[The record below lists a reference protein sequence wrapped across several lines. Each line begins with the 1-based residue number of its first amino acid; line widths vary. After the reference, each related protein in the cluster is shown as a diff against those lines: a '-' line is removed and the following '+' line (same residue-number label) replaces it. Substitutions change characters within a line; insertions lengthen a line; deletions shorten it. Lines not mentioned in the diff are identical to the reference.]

1 VDTVAPGFL
10 VTAPARR
17 RAHVGTAPLL
27 RELREL
33 GGVAAPLVSAN
44 LTQIWLGV
52 VEAAVVGRL
61 GARELGALGLGST
74 LFYTIAVP
82 AAGLLLGFEPLIAQ
96 AIGGGDAARARRLV
110 RAALAVSALAS
121 LPLAL
126 LGLVVAVRLERLGIP
141 GGTAALA
148 RGYLLVRLLG
158 LWPYLAFVAARVHAQ
173 ATGRAPAVLRA
184 TAAAALLHLPLTI
197 LLVLGDGALPAAG
210 IPLRAPALPALGL
223 VGAAAASSL
232 ASAVAVLLLV
242 AAPGCGP
249 VQPRGAPRLEPPW
262 RALGLGAPVALG
274 MLAEQGVF
282 TLVTVLVGG
291 LAASVLA
298 AHQIAMTYAGG
309 AFMVPLA
316 IGAAAAVRA
325 GNAVGRGD
333 AAGVR
338 RAGQAAVAGVAV
350 VMAVVAV
357 LVLSAPRA
365 LAAPFTDD
373 AAVLGAVAPLL
384 RVAAV
389 FILVDGV
396 QATLAGALRGAG
408 DTRFAALTIIGGH
421 YGVGLP
427 LGVLLAWPLGFGV
440 EGLWWGLTIG
450 LSVVAAALGRRFTML
465 TRVAAVTA
473 RAPPSM
479 GGARDWRARPRGRGS
494 RPSPA
499 PAQGHRVRPARATV
513 LARAGRSRP

>member
-1 VDTVAPGFL
+1 VDTVAPGLL
-10 VTAPARR
+10 VTAPARL
-17 RAHVGTAPLL
+17 RARAGSAPLL

-44 LTQIWLGV
+44 LTQVWLGV

-61 GARELGALGLGST
+61 GALELGALGLGST
-74 LFYTIAVP
+74 LFFTIAVP

-110 RAALAVSALAS
+110 RAALVVAALSS

-126 LGLVVAVRLERLGIP
+126 LGFMVAVRLERLGIP
-141 GGTAALA
+141 GDTAELA

-197 LLVLGDGALPAAG
+197 LLVLGDGALTAVG
-210 IPLRAPALPALGL
+210 TPLRAPLLPALGPL
-223 VGAAAASSL
+223 GAAAASSA
-232 ASAVAVLLLV
+232 ASAVAVVLLV
-242 AAPGCGP
+242 VAPGYAP
-249 VQPRGAPRLEPPW
+249 AETRDAPRVEPPW
-262 RALGLGAPVALG
+262 QALRLGAPVALG

-282 TLVTVLVGG
+282 TLVTLLVGG
-291 LAASVLA
+291 LAASTLA

-309 AFMVPLA
+309 VFMVPLA
-316 IGAAAAVRA
+316 IGAAAAVRS
-325 GNAVGRGD
+325 GTAVGRGD

-338 RAGQAAVAGVAV
+338 RAGLVAV
-350 VMAVVAV
+350 VGAAVVMGVVAAPV
-357 LVLSAPRA
+357 LTAPRA

-373 AAVLGAVAPLL
+373 DPVLGAAAPLL

-396 QATLAGALRGAG
+396 QATLVGALRGAG
-408 DTRFAALTIIGGH
+408 DTRFPALVTAAGH
-421 YGVGLP
+421 YAVGLP
-427 LGVLLAWPLGFGV
+427 LGVLLAWPLGFGA
-440 EGLWWGLTIG
+440 EGLWWGLTMG
-450 LSVVAAALGRRFTML
+450 LSVVAGALGHRFCTL
-465 TRVAAVTA
+465 TRRAVFTVTSS
-473 RAPPSM
+473 RAP
-479 GGARDWRARPRGRGS
+479 RG
-494 RPSPA
+494 P
-499 PAQGHRVRPARATV
+499 
-513 LARAGRSRP
+513 